1 MQTASPGASRA
12 IAYRNTLPTE
22 CEQLISS
29 LADLLTLGLRSHSRG
44 RDTECIMH
52 AIFPI
57 AVGSEAIA
65 EAVTIV
71 VTDHPP
77 TPN

>member
-29 LADLLTLGLRSHSRG
+29 LADLLALGLRSHSRG
-44 RDTECIMH
+44 SDTECVMH

>member
-1 MQTASPGASRA
+1 
-12 IAYRNTLPTE
+12 
-22 CEQLISS
+22 
-29 LADLLTLGLRSHSRG
+29 
-44 RDTECIMH
+44 MH